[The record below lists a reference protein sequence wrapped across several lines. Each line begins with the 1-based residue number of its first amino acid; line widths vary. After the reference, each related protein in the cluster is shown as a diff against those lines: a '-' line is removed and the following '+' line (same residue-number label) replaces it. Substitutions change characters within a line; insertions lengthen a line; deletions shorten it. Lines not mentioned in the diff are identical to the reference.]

1 MNNNTKKFMVM
12 VCAVAGIFGL
22 MGCGKKMDKA
32 KTSSES
38 TEFFKEIGTAE
49 QENAEMTT
57 NTVMQNAA
65 VTTNFSPTSPSDS
78 PSGVDKPSVQNIQ
91 QALKNANIYLG
102 KIDGVLGPKT
112 KKAIESFQEQNS
124 LKADGKVGSKTW
136 QKLKTYLNASAVQ
149 TDATTQTPQTTP
161 SNSSSKAIS
170 D

>member
-1 MNNNTKKFMVM
+1 MNNHTKKFMLAT
-12 VCAVAGIFGL
+12 CAVAGIFGL
-22 MGCGKKMDKA
+22 TGCGGKMDKA

-57 NTVMQNAA
+57 NMQMQNGAL
-65 VTTNFSPTSPSDS
+65 TSNISSGASADS
-78 PSGVDKPSVQNIQ
+78 TLLPEKPNIQ
-91 QALKNANIYLG
+91 DIQHALKNANVYSG

-112 KKAIESFQEQNS
+112 KKAIESFQEQNN
-124 LKADGKVGSKTW
+124 LKADGKVGPKTW

-149 TDATTQTPQTTP
+149 TDATTQTPETTS